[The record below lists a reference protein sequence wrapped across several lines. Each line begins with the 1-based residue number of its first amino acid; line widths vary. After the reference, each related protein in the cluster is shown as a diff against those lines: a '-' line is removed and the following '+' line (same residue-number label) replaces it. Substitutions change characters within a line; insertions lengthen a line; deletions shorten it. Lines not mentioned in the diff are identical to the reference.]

1 MHFRITLF
9 ILFAVNAIS
18 FAQRQTI
25 ASQGG
30 TYETTSKILVSQSIG
45 QASVIGGFGSKN
57 AQVIQG
63 FQQPYW
69 TGLIS
74 QNPLPL
80 DITISPNP
88 FVEEVMLSFDKDVLM
103 RINLYDIS
111 GKLVYNQKVNYTGPY
126 QYFNFSGLAVGA
138 YLVVIKANG
147 LSYFTKLLKE

>member
-45 QASVIGGFGSKN
+45 QASVIGGFSNKN
-57 AQVIQG
+57 TQVIQG

-88 FVEEVMLSFDKDVLM
+88 FAEEVMLSFDKDVLM

>member
-1 MHFRITLF
+1 MILRLNLF
-9 ILFAVNAIS
+9 LALIATSIS

-74 QNPLPL
+74 QNLCHSCI
-80 DITISPNP
+80 DTR
-88 FVEEVMLSFDKDVLM
+88 FHYEKTF
-103 RINLYDIS
+103 
-111 GKLVYNQKVNYTGPY
+111 
-126 QYFNFSGLAVGA
+126 FNIYSNFIFSYRKCPG
-138 YLVVIKANG
+138 YL
-147 LSYFTKLLKE
+147 

>member
-1 MHFRITLF
+1 MHFRTTLF
-9 ILFAVNAIS
+9 FVFAVNAIS

-30 TYETTSKILVSQSIG
+30 TYETTSKVLVSQSIG
-45 QASVIGGFGSKN
+45 QASVIGGFGNKN

-147 LSYFTKLLKE
+147 LSYYTKLLKE